1 MKRISKI
8 LSVLM
13 VAVMLFSFAA
23 VPASAADYPINNDAH
38 FKFVFKDLEGNV
50 ITKAA
55 KGDQVELFVCLNW
68 DVNVLNFMCT
78 FKWDKSALT
87 LLRKNGSLSSIT
99 STTQT
104 YTLLGDFASAT
115 QIALSDADGDMYT
128 QDDDNNMVGYYTTY
142 GAGTKTLNHNYTVNM
157 SEEMQAQYQA
167 YTCVYGGNVDAST
180 NQLMINTHGANL
192 EFCKMR
198 FLVNED
204 TTLTEAVISDDTT
217 FDKANYIDIANE
229 QEWYFTPYV
238 GANCTTYRIYGETS
252 TLQIGAT
259 PEVTHV
265 KQQSK
270 WNGGDDKNTAENY
283 LFGFVGQFTGIDV
296 TTTEVDGRQEVTN
309 IQSITATATVNGGA
323 AVVADVQTIWEVS
336 GGYQFRAVFKGFAP
350 TSSDEVSVVFAVTM
364 SDGTTVYSSPAEVKV
379 VNDIYTA
386 SVAAGLPAVA

>member
-13 VAVMLFSFAA
+13 VAVMLFSFTA
-23 VPASAADYPINNDAH
+23 VPASAVDYPIDNNSH
-38 FKFVFKDLEGNV
+38 FKFIFKDLDGNV

-55 KGDQVELFVCLNW
+55 KGDQVELFVTLNW
-68 DVNVLNFMCT
+68 NVNVLNFMCT

-87 LLRKNGSLSSIT
+87 LLRKNGSLNAIT
-99 STTQT
+99 GTTQT
-104 YTLLGDFASAT
+104 FTLLGDFASAKQVPLT
-115 QIALSDADGDMYT
+115 EADGDMFT
-128 QDDDNNMVGYYTTY
+128 QDEDNNMMGYYTTY
-142 GAGTKTLNHNYTVNM
+142 GAGSKTMNHDYQVYMT
-157 SEEMQAQYQA
+157 EEMKAQYQA
-167 YTCVYGGNVDAST
+167 YTCIYGGSIDASA
-180 NQLMINTHGANL
+180 NQLMINTHGADL

-204 TTLTEAVISDDTT
+204 TTLTEAVVSDDAIY
-217 FDKANYIDIANE
+217 DKSNYIDVANE
-229 QEWYFTPYV
+229 QQWYFTPYV

-252 TLQIGAT
+252 TLNIGAT

-270 WNGGDDKNTAENY
+270 WNGGNDKNTAENY

-296 TTTEVDGRQEVTN
+296 VTKEVAGRQEVEN

-323 AVVADVQTIWEVS
+323 SVVADVQTIWEAA

-350 TSSDEVSVVFAVTM
+350 TSSDSVSVVFAVTM
-364 SDGTTVYSSPAEVKV
+364 SDGTTVYTSPAEVKV

-386 SVAAGLPAVA
+386 SVAAGMPAVA